1 MSCNQISF
9 HPGMIVGLLEGR
21 EGVEDSAPKQN
32 HLLAIT
38 IVRIRCESV
47 TVNKTL
53 ASTTADA
60 FT

>member
-1 MSCNQISF
+1 MQGCWRD
-9 HPGMIVGLLEGR
+9 GDGDG
-21 EGVEDSAPKQN
+21 GAEDSAPKQN
-32 HLLAIT
+32 HLLAIS

>member
-1 MSCNQISF
+1 MDNQISF
-9 HPGMIVGLLEGR
+9 QAWMQGCWRGGGAE
-21 EGVEDSAPKQN
+21 ESALKQN
-32 HLLAIT
+32 HLLAIS

>member
-1 MSCNQISF
+1 MSGSQISF
-9 HPGMIVGLLEGR
+9 HPGMNAGLLKGGEGA
-21 EGVEDSAPKQN
+21 EDSAPKQN
-32 HLLAIT
+32 HLLAIS

>member
-1 MSCNQISF
+1 MQA
-9 HPGMIVGLLEGR
+9 GR
-21 EGVEDSAPKQN
+21 EGEREGEGRGGGGGDVVEDGARKQD
-32 HLLAIT
+32 HLLAIS

>member
-1 MSCNQISF
+1 MNTA
-9 HPGMIVGLLEGR
+9 LLWEGGGGR
-21 EGVEDSAPKQN
+21 GAEDSAPKQN
-32 HLLAIT
+32 HLLAIS

>member
-1 MSCNQISF
+1 MNVAA
-9 HPGMIVGLLEGR
+9 GGGA
-21 EGVEDSAPKQN
+21 EDSAPKQN
-32 HLLAIT
+32 HLLAIS